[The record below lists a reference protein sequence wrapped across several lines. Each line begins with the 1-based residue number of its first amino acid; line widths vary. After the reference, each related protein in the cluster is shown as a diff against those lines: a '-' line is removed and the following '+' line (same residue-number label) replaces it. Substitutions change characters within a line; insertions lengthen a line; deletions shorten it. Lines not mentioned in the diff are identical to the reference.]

1 MQHTFIYQPGNW
13 KASGVFWTADGQA
26 LEAEG
31 RSEVSHAKECWM
43 IAGKLRVLAS
53 PPVEFVNIYC
63 MQRPLKDALTSPWT
77 MENAALGKL
86 HGIFS
91 IVGPSIMSVYRSERG
106 SYQGTEH
113 LLQRGEDFYEAYGL
127 LLMDDRRLSSWRVE
141 LKRESVTA
149 AASPLAGVAT

>member
-1 MQHTFIYQPGNW
+1 MKHTFLFEPGVW
-13 KASGVFWTADGQA
+13 KASGTFWTADGRE
-26 LEAEG
+26 LEADG

-63 MQRPLKDALTSPWT
+63 MQPPGKDALTSPWT

-91 IVGPSIMSVYRSERG
+91 VVGPSIMSLYRSEQG
-106 SYQGTEH
+106 TYQGTEH
-113 LLQRGEDFYEAYGL
+113 LLQIDEQVYHAYGI

-141 LKRESVTA
+141 LRRT
-149 AASPLAGVAT
+149 